1 MMLNEHVHIARRFLR
16 SIRIDTDLT
25 ESSALEGFICPQ
37 SSRDVLITMAR
48 HVTETGQGA
57 FTWTG
62 PYGSGK
68 SSLVV
73 ALSALL
79 NSSTSLHAQAIKV
92 FGQELTD
99 AIGEALPS
107 GTEGWRV
114 VPVVGVR
121 DDPVRV
127 IGEAVRREGVA
138 KRRPRGGWS
147 ESNLIKALTD
157 AAEYK
162 PDKYGGVVLFIDE
175 MGKFLEAAVRN
186 GSDIYVFQQLAETAS
201 RSKGRLLVIGILHQ
215 SFEEYTHR
223 LSHEI
228 RDEWAKVQGRFID
241 LVINA
246 TGEEQ
251 IELIS
256 RAIESDHQPEN
267 LNKICTGVAKT
278 THRNNAHDTERL
290 ASKLAECWPLH
301 PVVTCLLGPIS
312 RRRFGQNQRSL
323 FGFLNSAELYGFQD
337 FLNHTEDD
345 ELYTPDLL
353 WDYLRANLEP
363 SILASPDG
371 HRWALAAEALERCE
385 SHGGNEIHIK
395 LLKTIAVMDLFK
407 ERSGLVANFEILKTC
422 SPGIAPQELRE
433 ALSQLDR
440 WSFTIFKK
448 FLDAHAIF
456 AGSDFDI
463 DRATRSALE
472 EIDEID
478 FKELKSLAGIQPIV
492 AKRHYHETGAL
503 RWFEVNVVPL
513 CSLIDAVA
521 CFKPEN
527 GAIGQF
533 LLALPTKGE
542 GEEEA
547 MERCR
552 EAANNHGPWDSLIGV
567 SKISWA
573 IIPLAREL
581 FALELVSE
589 EHPELAGDPV
599 ARREVSARLAALQT
613 LIETELHKTFDNAVW
628 FGKSHTAQRFRQADL
643 NNIAS
648 ELAEQRFNQCPR
660 LHNELLN
667 RQKPSGSAVA
677 AQNSL
682 LRRMVSNKREP
693 RLGITK
699 FPAEAGLFAS
709 ILEASGLYRQHQGE
723 WQFMAP
729 EEYSDPCRLM
739 PMWEAAINL
748 VEQKTIAVSDLYDLW
763 RKSPFGVKDGLLPI
777 LAVTFL
783 LSQHDNLAIYRDG
796 LFKARFDD
804 LDVDYLTKDA
814 SIIQIRWM
822 DLTDVSRRLL
832 SEMAAIVRDLDKD
845 NRLTHLEP
853 IDVARGLVAIYDQLP
868 QWTKRTMRLSANAA
882 RIRDMF
888 KHARDP
894 NKFLFDDI
902 PETLGGDVTQIDEN
916 ALQDVVKNVR
926 DGLEELVHAYPS
938 MLHRLRDIM
947 LAELQV
953 PNISP
958 QSLSELHDRA
968 QNIRQVVGD
977 FKIEAFI
984 GRLSQFNDS
993 DMSFEDIVSLAAS
1006 KPPRNWIDT
1015 DLDRTT
1021 IELADMAQ
1029 KFLRAETFA
1038 RVKGRPDKRHAM
1050 AVVVGMDGRPTPIH
1064 DEFAVTDLERIQV
1077 DELIKQVDKALE
1089 HSGEKR
1095 RNIILATLAE
1105 LSARYLKQ
1113 AAADPTE
1120 TKEMEQ
1126 YKAS

>member
-1 MMLNEHVHIARRFLR
+1 MLNEHVHIARRFLR

-25 ESSALEGFICPQ
+25 DSSALEGFICPQ
-37 SSRDVLITMAR
+37 SSTDLLMTMAR
-48 HVTETGQGA
+48 HVSETGQGA
-57 FTWTG
+57 YTWTG

-73 ALSALL
+73 AFSALL
-79 NSSTSLHAQAIKV
+79 NGGTSLRGQAEKV
-92 FGQELTD
+92 FVQELTNT
-99 AIGEALPS
+99 IGAALPS
-107 GTEGWRV
+107 GANGWRV
-114 VPVVGVR
+114 VPVVGMR
-121 DDPVRV
+121 EDPVRV
-127 IGEAVRREGVA
+127 IGEAILRKKIVA
-138 KRRPRGGWS
+138 RRPRGGWT
-147 ESNLIKALTD
+147 ESNLITSLAN

-162 PDKYGGVVLFIDE
+162 PETYGGVVLFIDE

-228 RDEWAKVQGRFID
+228 RDEWSKIQGRFID
-241 LVINA
+241 LVVNA

-267 LNKICTGVAKT
+267 LNKICTNVTKT
-278 THRNNAHDTERL
+278 THRNNVHDTERL

-337 FLNHTEDD
+337 FLNHAEDD

-422 SPGIAPQELRE
+422 FPGIAPQELRE

-513 CSLIDAVA
+513 SSLIEAVA

-628 FGKSHTAQRFRQADL
+628 FGKSHTAQRLRQADL

-648 ELAEQRFNQCPR
+648 ELADHRFNQCPR

-709 ILEASGLYRQHQGE
+709 ILEASGLYRQYNDQWH
-723 WQFMAP
+723 FMAP
-729 EEYSDPCRLM
+729 DENSDPCRLSL
-739 PMWEAAINL
+739 MWEAAIKL
-748 VEQKTIAVSDLYDLW
+748 VQEKTIAVSDLYDLW
-763 RKSPFGVKDGLLPI
+763 RKPPFGVKDGLLPVLSVAFI
-777 LAVTFL
+777 
-783 LSQHDNLAIYRDG
+783 LSQREKLAIYREG

-804 LDVDYLTKDA
+804 VDVDYLAKDA
-814 SIIQIRWM
+814 STIQIRWM
-822 DLTDVSRRLL
+822 DLSDIARRLL
-832 SEMAAIVRDLDKD
+832 SEMAAIVRDLDET
-845 NRLTHLEP
+845 NRLTQLEP

-868 QWTKRTMRLSANAA
+868 QWS
-882 RIRDMF
+882 
-888 KHARDP
+888 
-894 NKFLFDDI
+894 
-902 PETLGGDVTQIDEN
+902 
-916 ALQDVVKNVR
+916 
-926 DGLEELVHAYPS
+926 
-938 MLHRLRDIM
+938 
-947 LAELQV
+947 
-953 PNISP
+953 
-958 QSLSELHDRA
+958 
-968 QNIRQVVGD
+968 
-977 FKIEAFI
+977 
-984 GRLSQFNDS
+984 
-993 DMSFEDIVSLAAS
+993 
-1006 KPPRNWIDT
+1006 
-1015 DLDRTT
+1015 
-1021 IELADMAQ
+1021 
-1029 KFLRAETFA
+1029 
-1038 RVKGRPDKRHAM
+1038 
-1050 AVVVGMDGRPTPIH
+1050 
-1064 DEFAVTDLERIQV
+1064 
-1077 DELIKQVDKALE
+1077 
-1089 HSGEKR
+1089 
-1095 RNIILATLAE
+1095 
-1105 LSARYLKQ
+1105 
-1113 AAADPTE
+1113 
-1120 TKEMEQ
+1120 
-1126 YKAS
+1126 

>member
-1 MMLNEHVHIARRFLR
+1 MLNEHVHIARRFLR

-79 NSSTSLHAQAIKV
+79 NGSTSLHAQAIKV
-92 FGQELTD
+92 FGPELTD
-99 AIGEALPS
+99 SIGEALPS

-121 DDPVRV
+121 DNPVRV

-147 ESNLIKALTD
+147 ESNLIKALTN

-186 GSDIYVFQQLAETAS
+186 GTDIYVFQQLAEAAS

-228 RDEWAKVQGRFID
+228 RDEWAKIQGRFID

-256 RAIESDHQPEN
+256 RAIEGDCQHEN
-267 LNKICTGVAKT
+267 MDDLCTKVAKDT
-278 THRNNAHDTERL
+278 QQNTKTDTERF
-290 ASKLAECWPLH
+290 ASKLSECWPLN

-323 FGFLNSAELYGFQD
+323 FGFLNSAELFGFQD
-337 FLNHTEDD
+337 FLKHAED
-345 ELYTPDLL
+345 EKLYTPDML
-353 WDYLRANLEP
+353 WDYLRSNLEP

-385 SHGGNEIHIK
+385 SQDGNEIHIK
-395 LLKTIAVMDLFK
+395 LLKTIAIIDLFK
-407 ERSGLVANFEILKTC
+407 ERSGIIANFNILKTC
-422 SPGIAPQELRE
+422 FHEISDQELRD
-433 ALSQLDR
+433 ALSKLNN

-448 FLDAHAIF
+448 YLDAHAIF

-463 DRATRSALE
+463 DQTTRSALE
-472 EIDEID
+472 HIEEID
-478 FKELKSLAGIQPIV
+478 FKELKSLAGIQPIL
-492 AKRHYHETGAL
+492 AKRHYHETGTL
-503 RWFEVNVVPL
+503 RWFEVNIIPV
-513 CSLIDAVA
+513 CTLIDSVK
-521 CFKPEN
+521 CYQPEK

-533 LLALPTKGE
+533 ILTVPTE
-542 GEEEA
+542 GENEEKTKNI
-547 MERCR
+547 CC
-552 EAANNHGPWDSLIGV
+552 EAANYDAPWDTMVGM
-567 SKISWA
+567 SKASWA
-573 IIPLAREL
+573 IVPLAREL
-581 FALELVSE
+581 LALEWIGD
-589 EHPELAGDPV
+589 EHPELAGDSV
-599 ARREVSARLAALQT
+599 ARREVSARLAALQS
-613 LIETELHKTFDNAVW
+613 LLETELHKSFDNAVW
-628 FGKSHTAQRFRQADL
+628 FGKTRIAQRLRQANL

-648 ELAEQRFNQCPR
+648 ELADNRFNQCPR

-682 LRRMVSNKREP
+682 LRRMAMNKGEP

-699 FPAEAGLFAS
+699 FPAEAGLLAS
-709 ILEASGLYRQHQGE
+709 ILEASGLYRRHNDQ
-723 WQFMAP
+723 WQFMP
-729 EEYSDPCRLM
+729 PDKHSDPCRLI
-739 PMWEAAINL
+739 PMWEAAIRL
-748 VEQKTIAVSDLYDLW
+748 VEEKTITVSDLYDLW
-763 RKSPFGVKDGLLPI
+763 RKPRFGVKDGLLPT
-777 LAVTFL
+777 LAVAFI

-796 LFKARFDD
+796 MFKARFDD
-804 LDVDYLTKDA
+804 VDVDYLAKDA
-814 SIIQIRWM
+814 SSIQLRWM
-822 DLTDVSRRLL
+822 DLSDVSRKLL
-832 SEMAAIVRDLDKD
+832 SEMAALVRNLDKA
-845 NRLTHLEP
+845 NQLAHLEP

-868 QWTKRTMRLSANAA
+868 QWTKRTMRLSANAV

-888 KHARDP
+888 KRARDP

-902 PETLGGDVTQIDEN
+902 PETLGEDIFQIDEN
-916 ALQDVVKNVR
+916 ALRRVVDNVR
-926 DGLEELVHAYPS
+926 DGLTELVDAYPA

-947 LAELQV
+947 LSELQV

-958 QSLSELHDRA
+958 QSLNELRDRA

-977 FKIEAFI
+977 FKLEAFI
-984 GRLSQFNDS
+984 GRLSQFDDTDTS
-993 DMSFEDIVSLAAS
+993 IEDITSLAAN
-1006 KPPRNWIDT
+1006 KPPRHWIDP

-1021 IELADMAQ
+1021 VDLAELSQ
-1029 KFLRAETFA
+1029 NFLRAETFA

-1064 DEFAVTDLERIQV
+1064 DEFAITDMERIQV
-1077 DELIKQVDKALE
+1077 DKLIKKVDNALE

-1095 RNIILATLAE
+1095 RNIILAALAE

-1113 AAADPTE
+1113 AAAGPTD
-1120 TKEMEQ
+1120 TEQ
-1126 YKAS
+1126 QEHTAS